1 MSVLFYS
8 ALLSACISGAIAEY
22 KQRSTYIWAGL
33 GLIAGPIAVMLILY
47 VPSRRP
53 GKAPVAPESASMRS
67 IADEIY
73 SLEEMRQR
81 GIISDDEFTQGKA
94 QLLAWPLSSP
104 IPPALSP
111 QRVWADGRR
120 TWASYQP
127 ATRAAFTDLARRHEL
142 KVRWRDDVPFEV
154 VCTYPVQPRLSL
166 EFTLALEKGTIH
178 CWGEGWELE
187 GVDIGR
193 PDKGMPGDLDQAL
206 DALIEGSGRVLIRTA
221 YGATAPFWVAL
232 QVFRDDRWRTIRRR
246 VGLPWPPVWRRQ
258 LLANHHGKPGTAP
271 R

>member
-1 MSVLFYS
+1 MRVMFYS
-8 ALLSACISGAIAEY
+8 ALLSACISGTIAEY
-22 KQRSTYIWAGL
+22 RKRSPYVWAGL
-33 GLIAGPIAVMLILY
+33 GLIAGPIAVAIILY
-47 VPSRRP
+47 FPSRRP
-53 GKAPVAPESASMRS
+53 DKAPVAPAPVRS
-67 IADEIY
+67 LVDEIDA
-73 SLEEMRQR
+73 LDDMLRR
-81 GIISDDEFTQGKA
+81 GMITEDEFTQGKA

-104 IPPALSP
+104 VPPALSP

-127 ATRAAFTDLARRHEL
+127 ATQAVFADLGRRHGLE
-142 KVRWRDDVPFEV
+142 VRWRDDVPFEV

-187 GVDIGR
+187 GADIGR
-193 PDKGMPGDLDQAL
+193 PDKGMPGDLDQGL

-221 YGATAPFWVAL
+221 HGAGAPFWVAL
-232 QVFRDDRWRTIRRR
+232 QVFRDDRWRSIRRR
-246 VGLPWPPVWRRQ
+246 AGLPWPPVWRRR
-258 LLANHHGKPGTAP
+258 LLVNRYVDRGMAP